1 MTNVTLK
8 GVPRDLYVLLKR
20 RAAEHR
26 RSMNAELLV
35 LLEQGLKVVPVD
47 PEALL
52 ARADAV
58 RERVKSRPLSGQVIR
73 RWRDEGRA

>member
-1 MTNVTLK
+1 MANLTSK
-8 GVPRDLYVLLKR
+8 GLPRELYALLRR

-26 RSMNAELLV
+26 RSMNAEVLV
-35 LLEQGLKVVPVD
+35 LLEQGLPAAPVD

-58 RERVKSRPLSGQVIR
+58 RERVHGRPFTAAAIR
-73 RWRDEGRA
+73 RWRAKGRA